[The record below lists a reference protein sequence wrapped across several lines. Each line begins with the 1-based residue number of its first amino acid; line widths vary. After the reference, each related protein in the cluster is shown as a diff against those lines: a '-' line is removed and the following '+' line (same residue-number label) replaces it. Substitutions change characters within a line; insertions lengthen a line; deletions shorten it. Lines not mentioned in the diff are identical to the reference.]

1 MWAKTRLAIVVG
13 FAASCGLAITGAAQA
28 DTVLDFSY
36 SSSYGYIEAHDS
48 ISGAS
53 TAKYRPITAL
63 TVNNSAD
70 ATSIGD
76 NSAGTTYNLSPTAFD
91 VSFTESRGGARWSYA
106 QSYGELYFMPTDD
119 HTTYA
124 LSGSYTFTTPYAG
137 LFSRLY
143 DVDTATYLFDEHTTF
158 NDSGLPGG
166 TFTVGGA
173 EGQFNR
179 TTSGALSGTLIAG
192 HHYQW
197 FYQATIQA
205 NPNADDGASA
215 TGGLRLEFS
224 DLDLALAP
232 GDPVPLPTTALGGL
246 LLLGTLS
253 ARNLK
258 RPRKAHTL

>member
-1 MWAKTRLAIVVG
+1 MQGKTKLAVAV
-13 FAASCGLAITGAAQA
+13 GLAAGLGLAGAAHA

-36 SSSYGYIEAHDS
+36 SSSYGYMEAHDP
-48 ISGAS
+48 ISGVYNS
-53 TAKYRPITAL
+53 KYRPVTAL
-63 TVNNSAD
+63 TVNNATD
-70 ATSIGD
+70 AITAGG
-76 NSAGTTYNLSPTAFD
+76 NSAATTYNLSSTAFD
-91 VSFTESRGGARWSYA
+91 VSFAQSRGGARSSYA

-119 HTTYA
+119 HTSYA

-143 DVDTATYLFDEHTTF
+143 DADTATYLFDQHSTF

-166 TFTVGGA
+166 TFTVGGTQ
-173 EGQFNR
+173 GQYNL

-205 NPNADDGASA
+205 NPNADDGATA

-224 DLDLALAP
+224 DLAAAP
-232 GDPVPLPTTALGGL
+232 ADIAPLPTTAVSGL
-246 LLLGTLS
+246 LLLGGLS

-258 RPRKAHTL
+258 RPRRPHTV